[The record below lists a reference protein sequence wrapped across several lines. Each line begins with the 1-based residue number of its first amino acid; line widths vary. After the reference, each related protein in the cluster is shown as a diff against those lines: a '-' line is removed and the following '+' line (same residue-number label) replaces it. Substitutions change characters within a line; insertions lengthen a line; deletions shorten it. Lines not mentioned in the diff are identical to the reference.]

1 MGLWTP
7 ETKWEYVPLNDQ
19 FLKMALEKCSWVKL
33 HPQEDV
39 KNYIE
44 YFEESAISVTDLLE
58 SDPRTYMPFLTGA
71 QQATER
77 FNKSTRG
84 YKITKRSTFRFSELK
99 DQVTSVFI
107 IPDVSRPKA
116 QLPLM
121 ELLQYCFVEEMK
133 RHPNK
138 HVIVHIIADEAGNQ
152 KIPNLD
158 ELVTYSRGYGLR
170 IQLYAQNI
178 PALQKVYGETET
190 KAIISECEIVIYL
203 PGQRDIETL
212 EYLVKMCG
220 EGSYI
225 SLGHSSDSADS
236 EYSLNGTNF
245 QEEARP
251 LMFADE
257 IRRSNKAIL
266 FIRRNKPMLVDL
278 PPIAAMHPFRTQID
292 VNPMHGSKPF
302 LLPITLDL
310 TRFKI
315 YGRSFWNRLF
325 KRRKREPWEYKYRYL
340 RLSRWARFIS
350 RCFAHWPLFMIAAF
364 FFMTNSPH
372 VLVNYKYRQSGFNAR
387 YYQSCTYLG
396 VYGFITPQ
404 DAGDCP
410 WFINIDPREWK

>member
-1 MGLWTP
+1 M
-7 ETKWEYVPLNDQ
+7 NDQ
-19 FLKMALEKCSWVKL
+19 FLKMPLEKCAWVKL

-44 YFEESAISVTDLLE
+44 YFEETAIAVTDLLE

-71 QQATER
+71 QRATER

-84 YKITKRSTFRFSELK
+84 YKITKRSTFRFSEMK
-99 DQVTSVFI
+99 DKVTSVFI

-121 ELLQYCFVEEMK
+121 EILQYSFIEEMK
-133 RHPNK
+133 RHPK
-138 HVIVHIIADEAGNQ
+138 KEVIVHVLADEAGNQ
-152 KIPNLD
+152 KIPNLH

-170 IQLYAQNI
+170 IILYIQNI
-178 PALQKVYGETET
+178 PALRAVYGDTET
-190 KAIISECEIVIYL
+190 DAIISECQTVLYF
-203 PGQRDIETL
+203 PAQRDIETL
-212 EYLVKMCG
+212 EYLEKICG
-220 EGSYI
+220 QRSYVA
-225 SLGHSSDSADS
+225 LGHNSDSSDS
-236 EYSLNGTNF
+236 EYGINGTNF

-251 LMFADE
+251 VMFSEE

-266 FIRRNKPMLVDL
+266 FIRNNRGALVDL

-302 LLPITLDL
+302 LLPIRLDL
-310 TRFKI
+310 TRFKP
-315 YGRSFWNRLF
+315 YRRGFWSRLF

-340 RLSRWARFIS
+340 RLSRWARFVS
-350 RCFAHWPLFMIAAF
+350 RCFAYWPLFMIAAF

-372 VLVNYKYRQSGFNAR
+372 VLINYKYRESGFNAR

-396 VYGFITPQ
+396 VHGFITPQ
-404 DAGDCP
+404 EAGDCP
-410 WFINIDPREWK
+410 WFVIIDPRERK